1 MAYKLLSE
9 KIEYPFTKHYMN
21 NWIQYCKDNKINQS
35 KLLKTIGK
43 RKDYVAYIRAGRYT
57 PTLKIYTFQLLANLI
72 DKSII
77 EIVNYIPKNELKE
90 AENKK

>member
-1 MAYKLLSE
+1 MGYTLLSE
-9 KIEYPFTKHYMN
+9 RIEFPFIKHFCH

-43 RKDYVAYIRAGRYT
+43 RKDYVWYIRSGKYT
-57 PTLKIYTFQLLANLI
+57 ATLKLYTLQTLANLL

-77 EIVNYIPKNELKE
+77 EIVNYVPKNE
-90 AENKK
+90 